1 MLNTPGFM
9 AGMQKAIP
17 HRRLGSPRDIANGCV
32 YLASDEA
39 EYVNGALLPIDGGL
53 SAALGIPDTSSLS
66 AIAEG

>member
-1 MLNTPGFM
+1 
-9 AGMQKAIP
+9 
-17 HRRLGSPRDIANGCV
+17 LGSPRDIANGCV
-32 YLASDEA
+32 YLASDDA